1 MYLLYIPNESLYFC
15 CYRPNRLDPTFF
27 SFQVLLVPYDSDHDQ
42 RPCTKRGHKSHW
54 CVIVGIATFLP
65 NSKISN
71 AKSIERLNS
80 FSLNESKNAKSVAS
94 KSTSEYLTLVDDSS
108 RIVVIAKSK
117 MLVKSYEK
125 VNEALRK
132 QVLSQDTKENNNQD
146 EDENLCFY
154 LIARQS
160 KSKRLFLFDPQQL
173 AVSNRNLIEVY
184 TDRNL
189 VQNSTSYEENFDR
202 YVIPS
207 GGLQE
212 GLASQAIVLKMEL

>member
-1 MYLLYIPNESLYFC
+1 M
-15 CYRPNRLDPTFF
+15 
-27 SFQVLLVPYDSDHDQ
+27 
-42 RPCTKRGHKSHW
+42 
-54 CVIVGIATFLP
+54 IVGIATFLP

-80 FSLNESKNAKSVAS
+80 FSLNESSNTKSN
-94 KSTSEYLTLVDDSS
+94 SEYLTLVDDSS

>member
-1 MYLLYIPNESLYFC
+1 M
-15 CYRPNRLDPTFF
+15 
-27 SFQVLLVPYDSDHDQ
+27 
-42 RPCTKRGHKSHW
+42 
-54 CVIVGIATFLP
+54 IVGIATFLP

-80 FSLNESKNAKSVAS
+80 FSLNGSKNVKSDTS

-108 RIVVIAKSK
+108 RIVVITKSK
-117 MLVKSYEK
+117 MQVKTYEK
-125 VNEALRK
+125 VNEGLRK
-132 QVLSQDTKENNNQD
+132 QVLRQDRKENNNQD

-154 LIARQS
+154 LIAKQS

>member
-1 MYLLYIPNESLYFC
+1 MVSSWTFSIFYLY
-15 CYRPNRLDPTFF
+15 
-27 SFQVLLVPYDSDHDQ
+27 
-42 RPCTKRGHKSHW
+42 
-54 CVIVGIATFLP
+54 
-65 NSKISN
+65 
-71 AKSIERLNS
+71 
-80 FSLNESKNAKSVAS
+80 
-94 KSTSEYLTLVDDSS
+94 
-108 RIVVIAKSK
+108 
-117 MLVKSYEK
+117 
-125 VNEALRK
+125 
-132 QVLSQDTKENNNQD
+132 NQD
-146 EDENLCFY
+146 EDKNLCFY

-212 GLASQAIVLKMEL
+212 GLASQAIVLKMELWIIKYIFVK